1 MVNFKWGTQNLSL
14 PKSES
19 FIYTQMK
26 GYVID
31 GDKVFR
37 NKLKSAK
44 ESVEDNPQATSELK
58 EELSAILTKVLD
70 EPIKPLLERDSEA
83 WLAFSR
89 KRDKTPNEPNLAFIE
104 DKKISDIVNA
114 EVLGRLKG
122 TDVSFIRGGKTQL
135 PDFDFDDWY
144 STQEESEDDLNVS
157 TDITFREHGSLN
169 DRFVYA
175 HNDRISGLNAHLELV
190 YPRFDE
196 GKLLNAKADYIL
208 ETTGQ
213 EAKPKLM
220 KQKFKA
226 GKEVIDYSFNIP
238 DQVINELKGVS
249 SRPNYVVEQ
258 EVTEQDGKMK
268 FTDKG
273 QKIEFTSN
281 PEDEINDNNVLPA
294 LKDLDRTDEMKAEDI
309 IRLNGKYY
317 YVRYVVA
324 SDENKTARL
333 NFSGFGAG
341 TPEGFFEDRATKEII
356 DRIVKKYL
364 VVPDEVYTIKIYG
377 NIKTKKS
384 TQPTYREFAL
394 GAQAKAKK
402 TGSELRGM
410 GTDGKPLTVEEI
422 EEQSKRAYSHKT
434 EKEDNYTNL
443 KTGKKITL
451 GEYNKLEDSEIKDY
465 TNKKFISEKDYNK
478 LSSSEKENYRSEIRV
493 YEDIEKPGKIS
504 YKESKDYGQE
514 EVSTQTIPLGQ
525 IQEAFKEAYVELTF
539 EVTKHGEFNLS
550 GARGRQNRKMAIHTN
565 KIKKN
570 VRKLKRIIGV

>member
-19 FIYTQMK
+19 FIYTQMRD
-26 GYVID
+26 YVLD

-37 NKLKSAK
+37 NKLKKAK
-44 ESVEDNPQATSELK
+44 QSVEDNPQSKSELK
-58 EELSAILTKVLD
+58 EQLTSILTKVLD
-70 EPIKPLLERDSEA
+70 EPIKPILERDTEA
-83 WLAFSR
+83 WKGFSR
-89 KRDKTPNEPNLAFIE
+89 KRDKTINEANVTFIE
-104 DKKISDIVNA
+104 DKKIGDITNA
-114 EVLGRLKG
+114 KVLGRLKG
-122 TDVSFIRGGKTQL
+122 TDVSFIRGGKTKL
-135 PDFDFDDWY
+135 PDFDFNDWY
-144 STQEESEDDLNVS
+144 STQDESSDDLNVS
-157 TDITFREHGSLN
+157 TDISFREHGSLN

-175 HNDRISGLNAHLELV
+175 HNDRLSGLDAHMEVL

-226 GKEVIDYSFNIP
+226 GTEVIDYSFEVP
-238 DQVINELKGVS
+238 DSVIQELKGVS

-258 EVTEQDGKMK
+258 EVTEEDGKMK

-294 LKDLDRTDEMKAEDI
+294 LKDLDRTDDMKAEDI

-317 YVRYVVA
+317 FVRYVVA
-324 SDENKTARL
+324 SDDNKTARL

-341 TPEGFFEDRATKEII
+341 TPEGFFEDNATQQII
-356 DRIVKKYL
+356 ERIINKYL
-364 VVPDEVYTIKIYG
+364 VVPDEVYTVKIYG

-384 TQPTYREFAL
+384 TKPSYKEYAL
-394 GAQAKAKK
+394 ATQAKKDAPK
-402 TGSELRGM
+402 LRGM
-410 GTDGKPLTVEEI
+410 GPKGKTLSVKDI
-422 EEQSKRAYSHKT
+422 EEQSNRAYSHKT
-434 EKEDNYTNL
+434 EKEEKYTNL
-443 KTGKKITL
+443 ETGEKITL
-451 GEYNKLEDSEIKDY
+451 GEYNKLEDDETSKY
-465 TNKKFISEKDYNK
+465 TNKKFISETDYNA
-478 LSSSEKENYRSEIRV
+478 LSSSEKENYNSEIRV
-493 YEDIEKPGKIS
+493 FEDVEVPGKIKF
-504 YKESKDYGQE
+504 KESKDYGQE
-514 EVSTQTIPLGQ
+514 EVSTQSIPLGQ
-525 IQEAFKEAYVELTF
+525 IQEAFKEAFVELTF

-550 GARGRQNRKMAIHTN
+550 GARGRQNRSMANYSN